1 MDRTELARSLL
12 RRFAG
17 LEEARRPWVGSWQEL
32 TEYMLPRK
40 NSFVSP
46 GTGFATRGRAGDE
59 RIFDSTP
66 LHSLEL
72 LASSLGGLLT
82 NPSLPWFDIS
92 VKDRAL
98 GDADEVRE
106 FLQAARERMVALF
119 NSEDTGFQAHVHEL
133 YLDVALLGTAV
144 MYVEADP
151 TTVVRFSARPLGEV
165 FVAENARGQVDTVY
179 RRYEVSARQ
188 AIQEWGA
195 ACSDEVRAKGEDR
208 PDEPVEVLHAVFPRS
223 DRDPA
228 GFGAANFPFAS
239 VYMEVKTEHVLEE
252 SGYLEMPY
260 MVPRWAKA
268 AGETYGRG
276 PGQTALSDTR
286 VLNAM
291 ARTALMAAEKM
302 SDPPLMVPDDG
313 FLGPVR
319 SGPGGLS
326 YYRAGSTDRIEPLPV
341 NVDLRAAEEMMTG
354 RRESIRRIFLGD
366 QLTPEG
372 PAVTAT
378 EAVIRQAE
386 KMRVLGPVLGRLQ
399 TEFLGPLIRRVF
411 RIMLRSGELP
421 PFPQDLSPRD
431 LEVRYT
437 SPVSRAQKQYE
448 AQGLAQVMEYL
459 SPLVGSGD
467 PFGIMDNFDTDRVAR
482 HVAELFNTPSD
493 YLKSEDGVAEGRAR
507 KQQDSGQAR
516 TVSTLANAAAIAKTL
531 SEAYTDRPSALTE
544 LWGLLTGAATAGIA
558 SAPVE
563 PESPAGPE
571 SPAAPPEPSLT
582 EEEAPH
588 A

>member
-1 MDRTELARSLL
+1 
-12 RRFAG
+12 
-17 LEEARRPWVGSWQEL
+17 
-32 TEYMLPRK
+32 
-40 NSFVSP
+40 
-46 GTGFATRGRAGDE
+46 
-59 RIFDSTP
+59 
-66 LHSLEL
+66 
-72 LASSLGGLLT
+72 
-82 NPSLPWFDIS
+82 
-92 VKDRAL
+92 
-98 GDADEVRE
+98 
-106 FLQAARERMVALF
+106 
-119 NSEDTGFQAHVHEL
+119 
-133 YLDVALLGTAV
+133 
-144 MYVEADP
+144 
-151 TTVVRFSARPLGEV
+151 
-165 FVAENARGQVDTVY
+165 
-179 RRYEVSARQ
+179 
-188 AIQEWGA
+188 
-195 ACSDEVRAKGEDR
+195 
-208 PDEPVEVLHAVFPRS
+208 
-223 DRDPA
+223 
-228 GFGAANFPFAS
+228 
-239 VYMEVKTEHVLEE
+239 
-252 SGYLEMPY
+252 
-260 MVPRWAKA
+260 
-268 AGETYGRG
+268 
-276 PGQTALSDTR
+276 
-286 VLNAM
+286 
-291 ARTALMAAEKM
+291 
-302 SDPPLMVPDDG
+302 
-313 FLGPVR
+313 
-319 SGPGGLS
+319 
-326 YYRAGSTDRIEPLPV
+326 
-341 NVDLRAAEEMMTG
+341 VDLRAAEEMMTG